1 MNKNFVTRYIGLILI
16 LLVGSVQ
23 AATIIPSPPQLAAKS
38 YLLFDAD
45 TGKVLVEQDADKRL
59 PPASLTKL
67 MTAYVA
73 DNELRAG
80 NISLDDQV
88 LVSEKAWR
96 MKGSLMFIEVNSKVS
111 VGDLLKGIII
121 VSGNDASV
129 ALAEHIA
136 GSEESFASLMN
147 ATAQKLGMSNSHFV
161 NSTGWPAENHYT
173 TARDLATLA
182 KAIIYEHPDRYAVYK
197 EKYFQYG
204 TDKKTGNPL
213 RRQANRNSLLW
224 RDDDVDGLKTG
235 HTEEAGYC
243 LVSSAKKDGRRLIAV
258 VMGTKS
264 PKARASESQ
273 KLLTYG
279 FRFFENVAIKK
290 GGIPLQQAEIWKG
303 TTDKVSVGITEDLI
317 ITVPRGKTDSV
328 KTNVQLNTLLEAPVA
343 KGQTLG
349 SIEVKLDDKVLEQ
362 VPIVALDAVDEAG
375 FFKVIWDEIRL
386 FFYKLFL

>member
-1 MNKNFVTRYIGLILI
+1 MKKNFVTCYIGLTLI
-16 LLVGSVQ
+16 LLVGAVQ

-38 YLLFDAD
+38 YFLFDAD
-45 TGKVLVEQDADKRL
+45 TGKILVEHNANKRL

-73 DNELRAG
+73 DNELKEG

-111 VGDLLKGIII
+111 VRDLLKGIII

-147 ATAQKLGMSNSHFV
+147 ATAQKLNMKDSHFV
-161 NSTGWPAENHYT
+161 NSTGWPADNHYT
-173 TARDLATLA
+173 TAHDLAVLA
-182 KAIIYEHPDRYAVYK
+182 KAIIYEHPSRYAVYK

-204 TDKKTGNPL
+204 IDKKTGKPL

-235 HTEEAGYC
+235 HTDEAGYC

-279 FRFFENVAIKK
+279 FRFFENVAIRK

-303 TTDKVSVGITEDLI
+303 TTDKISVGITEDLI

-328 KTNVQLNTLLEAPVA
+328 KTDIQLNTLLEAPVA

-349 SIEVKLDDKVLEQ
+349 SIEVKLDDKILEQ